1 MVNRSLPDT
10 MTPSLFE
17 TLHSEQLDEI
27 AFLAKS
33 LSDVNRLRIL
43 LSLEKKGKSVSVLVE
58 ELDLSQPLVSH
69 HLRELRRTLLV
80 SVRREGSFV
89 FYSLTDDGIVKAM
102 DDLFQLAER
111 LLAQKNGFG

>member
-1 MVNRSLPDT
+1 MSL
-10 MTPSLFE
+10 SLYE
-17 TLHSEQLDEI
+17 TLHGEQLKEI

-43 LSLEKKGKSVSVLVE
+43 LSLEKKETSVSVLVE
-58 ELDLSQPLVSH
+58 KLGLSQPLVSH

-80 SVRREGSFV
+80 SVRREGAFV
-89 FYSLTDDGIVKAM
+89 YYSLADNSIVDAI
-102 DDLFQLAER
+102 DDLLQLAES

>member
-1 MVNRSLPDT
+1 MDT
-10 MTPSLFE
+10 MSSPLFD
-17 TLHSEQLDEI
+17 TLQEEQLEEI

-58 ELDLSQPLVSH
+58 ELGLSQPLVSH

-80 SVRREGSFV
+80 SVERKGPFV
-89 FYSLTDDGIVKAM
+89 YYSLADDSVVKRISE
-102 DDLFQLAER
+102 LLQLAER
-111 LLAQKNGFG
+111 LLAQKSGFG